1 MKLRAFLR
9 EFLITLIMAGAFI
22 FLLQSAIA
30 FPPSEVIGS
39 SMEPNFEDGQ
49 RLLINKAVYY
59 FHEPERGDVI
69 VFTPPHIRDDEF
81 IKRIIGLPGE
91 SVEIKED
98 TVYIYRDDEVLSL
111 VEQAYIEDP
120 PHYTFSSQTIPANNY
135 FVLGDNRNNS
145 NDSHHGWMV
154 SGEDILGKAWL
165 SFWPS
170 DKWGL
175 VPNHSPQEQPES

>member
-1 MKLRAFLR
+1 MRVFIRDILGTAIGAIAI
-9 EFLITLIMAGAFI
+9 FLILQAS
-22 FLLQSAIA
+22 LQSSII
-30 FPPSEVIGS
+30 IGS

-49 RLLINKAVYY
+49 RLLISKVVYY
-59 FHEPERGDVI
+59 FREPARGDVV
-69 VFTPPHIRDDEF
+69 VFTPPHIQDDEF

-91 SVEIKED
+91 SVEIKEN
-98 TVYIYRDDEVLSL
+98 TVYIYHDDEVLSL

-120 PHYTFSSQTIPANNY
+120 PRYTFSSQTIPASNY

-145 NDSHHGWMV
+145 NDSHHGWTV
-154 SGEDILGKAWL
+154 TSEDIVGTAWL
-165 SFWPS
+165 SIWPP